1 MSKASVSKI
10 DTSESATSKGGA
22 MSATTPATTPA
33 ATANWV
39 DICALDDLPYEAGIG
54 ALLPI
59 DGREEQIALFRLEDS
74 AQVYATAN
82 LDPFS
87 HANVLARGI
96 IGSIGDE
103 IVVASPILKQ
113 HFSLAT
119 GQCIEYPDVRI
130 AVYPVQVVDGRV
142 LVADQALAPAKL
154 PVAP

>member
-1 MSKASVSKI
+1 MSRAH
-10 DTSESATSKGGA
+10 AL
-22 MSATTPATTPA
+22 PHATTPA
-33 ATANWV
+33 ATMNWV
-39 DICALDDLPYEAGIG
+39 DICALDDLPYDAGIG

-59 DGREEQIALFRLEDS
+59 GGRDEQIALFRLEDS

-113 HFSLAT
+113 HFSLTT
-119 GQCIEYPDVRI
+119 GQCLEYPDIRI
-130 AVYPVQVVDGRV
+130 PVYPVQVVNGRV
-142 LVADQALAPAKL
+142 QVADRALAPVGGQAGQ
-154 PVAP
+154 P